1 MSLEDSYFLCFYLQL
16 VSYAFPIWA
25 GIRHYSHF
33 DNRLKLFFLGILIA
47 CFIDVS
53 SWVMYKL
60 HIQNH
65 YLDYFFSFNGFIV
78 KLLIYRLFIKDA
90 VHKKII
96 IGIGLLIIPFFL
108 VDVIWVSGVKHHN
121 AFSGGV
127 AQLWVFA
134 ATFYCLRQL
143 IKDHPIGIRRQPFFW
158 IFIGILTKVTL
169 TYYETVSYNFILN
182 SSVTLTYL
190 LSDFTYLTC
199 VIENILYANGFR
211 HAKKK

>member
-16 VSYAFPIWA
+16 LSYAHPNRE
-25 GIRHYSHF
+25 GIRQYSHF

-90 VHKKII
+90 AHKKII

-127 AQLWVFA
+127 AQLWVFI

-143 IKDHPIGIRRQPFFW
+143 IQEHVVGIRKQPFFW
-158 IFIGILTKVTL
+158 IFLGILIKVGL
-169 TYYETVSYNFILN
+169 TYFDTVAYNFILN

-190 LSDFTYLTC
+190 LSDFTYLTS
-199 VIENILYANGFR
+199 VIENILYAIGFK
-211 HAKKK
+211 HAKTK